1 MAAAAGTRRFVAV
14 AALSLVVLLGGAPAL
29 GQPSAPGGPT
39 EPGST
44 QIEDALQR
52 LQDELVSPG
61 VTVRD
66 FFFNLGVSLWGA
78 MALIMVA
85 WQAIQIAL
93 GGRFEMGDFVK
104 FVFWIAVPRMI
115 LDGFYTD
122 YELFGNQTFV
132 AMVTNQGRNMAEALN
147 GPTGP
152 WSTAFGTV
160 LTAVGELLG
169 KVLQIL
175 VFGDAGSD
183 EGWTLSIFGALMEL
197 LRLLVLYV
205 VIGIFAV
212 LGIAIILVALLLVYV
227 QTLWADVAVGMMTL
241 AGPVFVPFLLVEQ
254 LAFLFWSWF
263 KAVLQYSLQVF
274 VGGMM
279 MVLIG
284 QLAMGPVVALTGL
297 IDGVNT
303 VPPEG
308 GVTEMI
314 AGLWT
319 GLILPILQW
328 FPIMVCCLFMSLKV
342 GEFTAALVSGMGAP
356 TSGMAGLALAAM
368 TAGKSVA
375 LRAGA
380 MAAKRFTRAGV

>member
-1 MAAAAGTRRFVAV
+1 MTAAARSRRFVAV
-14 AALSLVVLLGGAPAL
+14 AALGLVVLGAAPAL
-29 GQPSAPGGPT
+29 GQPAPDGGGP
-39 EPGST
+39 
-44 QIEDALQR
+44 EDSGATLIDRAVEALGDR
-52 LQDELVSPG
+52 DIGGG

-66 FFFNLGVSLWGA
+66 WFFNLGVSLWGA

-132 AMVTNQGRNMAEALN
+132 AMVTNQGRDMAGALN
-147 GPTGP
+147 GPGGP
-152 WSTAFGTV
+152 WSSAFDRILEAIGS
-160 LTAVGELLG
+160 LLG
-169 KVLQIL
+169 KGLQVL
-175 VFGDAGSD
+175 VFGEGSRGAGLNLDIVGS
-183 EGWTLSIFGALMEL
+183 LLEL
-197 LRLLVLYV
+197 LRLLLLGV
-205 VIGIFAV
+205 VIAIFAV
-212 LGIAIILVALLLVYV
+212 AGAAIILVSLILVYV
-227 QTLWADVAVGMMTL
+227 QTLWADVAVGMMSL

-254 LAFLFWSWF
+254 LSFLFWSWF
-263 KAVLQYSLQVF
+263 KAILQYSLQVF

-284 QLAMGPVVALTGL
+284 QLALGPVEALAGI

-303 VPPEG
+303 VPGEE
-308 GVTEMI
+308 GVTGLI
-314 AGLWT
+314 AALWDD
-319 GLILPILQW
+319 LILPILQW
-328 FPIMVCCLFMSLKV
+328 FPIMLCCLFMSLKV

-380 MAAKRFTRAGV
+380 MAAKRFTRGGA

>member
-1 MAAAAGTRRFVAV
+1 MAAAGTRRFVAV
-14 AALSLVVLLGGAPAL
+14 AALSLVVLSGGAPAL
-29 GQPSAPGGPT
+29 GQPPTPGGPT

-132 AMVTNQGRNMAEALN
+132 AMVTNQGRDMAEALN
-147 GPTGP
+147 GPAGP

-160 LTAVGELLG
+160 LTAVGDLLG

-205 VIGIFAV
+205 VIAIFAV
-212 LGIAIILVALLLVYV
+212 LGIAIILAALLLVYV

-284 QLAMGPVVALTGL
+284 QLAMGPVVALAGL
-297 IDGVNT
+297 IDAVNT

>member
-1 MAAAAGTRRFVAV
+1 LEELWNEDV
-14 AALSLVVLLGGAPAL
+14 GG
-29 GQPSAPGGPT
+29 
-39 EPGST
+39 
-44 QIEDALQR
+44 
-52 LQDELVSPG
+52 G

-66 FFFNLGVSLWGA
+66 WFFNLGVSLWGS
-78 MALIMVA
+78 MALIMIV

-93 GGRFEMGDFVK
+93 GGRFEMGDLVK
-104 FVFWIAVPRMI
+104 FVFWLAVPRMI

-132 AMVTNQGRNMAEALN
+132 AMVTNQGRDMAEALN
-147 GPTGP
+147 GPGGA
-152 WSTAFGTV
+152 WSAAFGDV
-160 LTAVGELLG
+160 LEAIGALVG
-169 KVLQIL
+169 KVLQVL
-175 VFGDAGSD
+175 VFGDANSD
-183 EGWTLSIFGALMEL
+183 AGWTFSVFGALIEL

-205 VIGIFAV
+205 LIAVFAL
-212 LGIAIILVALLLVYV
+212 LGIAIILVALILVYV
-227 QTLWADVAVGMMTL
+227 QVLWADVAVGMMTL

-263 KAVLQYSLQVF
+263 KAILQYSLQVF

-279 MVLIG
+279 MALIG
-284 QLAMGPVVALTGL
+284 ELALGPVQALATIIG
-297 IDGVNT
+297 GVNT
-303 VPPEG
+303 VPGEEG
-308 GVTEMI
+308 INGLIT
-314 AGLWT
+314 GLW
-319 GLILPILQW
+319 GRLILPILQW
-328 FPIMVCCLFMSLKV
+328 FPIMLCCLFMSLKV

>member
-1 MAAAAGTRRFVAV
+1 MAAAGTRRFVAV
-14 AALSLVVLLGGAPAL
+14 AALSLVVLLGGAPAF
-29 GQPSAPGGPT
+29 GQPPAPGGPT

-160 LTAVGELLG
+160 LTAVGDLLG

-205 VIGIFAV
+205 VIGIFAL
-212 LGIAIILVALLLVYV
+212 LGLGIILVALLLVYV